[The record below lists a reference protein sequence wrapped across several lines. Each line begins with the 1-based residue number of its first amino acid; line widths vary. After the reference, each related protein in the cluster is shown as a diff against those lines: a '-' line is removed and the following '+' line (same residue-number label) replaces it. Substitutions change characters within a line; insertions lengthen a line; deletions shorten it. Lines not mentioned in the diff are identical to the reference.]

1 MLRKMY
7 EYIKDEEF
15 RYTIYNDRI
24 HIVNYDDISS
34 LSSEDVLI
42 RYRNKRIKV
51 KGRGLILNRLLE
63 REALIIGEVINIE
76 VIYE

>member
-24 HIVNYDDISS
+24 HIINYENINS
-34 LSSEDVLI
+34 LNSEKVFI
-42 RYRNKRIKV
+42 RYGNKRIKV
-51 KGRGLILNRLLE
+51 KGRGLVLNRLLE
-63 REALIIGEVINIE
+63 NEALIIGEVTNIE

>member
-15 RYTIYNDRI
+15 RYTIYNNRI

>member
-34 LSSEDVLI
+34 LSSEDVSI